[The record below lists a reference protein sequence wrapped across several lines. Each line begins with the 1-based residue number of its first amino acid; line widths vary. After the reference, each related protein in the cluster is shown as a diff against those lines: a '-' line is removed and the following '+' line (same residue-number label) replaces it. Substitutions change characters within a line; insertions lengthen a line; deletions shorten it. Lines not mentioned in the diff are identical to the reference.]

1 MGAIIGFVLGY
12 VLGTK
17 AGAEGQNQLKDA
29 WNTISS
35 SEELKDMLSGGISVL
50 GDLARQGRG
59 LLADRLAS
67 PERPELT
74 RIA

>member
-12 VLGTK
+12 VPGTR
-17 AGAEGQNQLKDA
+17 AGAKGQNQLKDA

-35 SEELKDMLSGGISVL
+35 SEELKDMLSGGIGVL
-50 GDLARQGRG
+50 SDLARQGRG

-67 PERPELT
+67 PDRPELS
-74 RIA
+74 RVA